1 MGSMNEW
8 TFFMM
13 ATPGLLGTQSLLL
26 LDLLPNVQ
34 VLDRL
39 ALELTA
45 NRTTRCTPLTRAIV
59 GLVLQSK
66 LAFPSDLPAT
76 PGIADYHS
84 FAILFR
90 LFPSAAEN
98 VMSPLK
104 PGNTQDSQITSLLGN
119 LGELIR
125 EARQK
130 VLRAVDTVQV
140 QTCWQIGRHIV
151 EFEQEGARRA
161 GYGKQ
166 LLATLAK
173 SLTTEFGKGFDI
185 SNLRYMR
192 LFYQAFPIRDALRHE
207 LSWTHYRRLLR
218 VENDHARHWYM
229 NESAMQNWS
238 SRALERQINTLYYER
253 LLASRDRPAVKQEAA
268 THIEQMNASPRDFI
282 RDPVLLEF
290 LGLPNAGLVQE
301 SELEQALINQLQGFL
316 LELGKGF
323 AFIARQQRISTESKD
338 FYIDLVFYNYLLK
351 CFVIFDL
358 KRGVLTHQDV
368 GQMDMY
374 VRMYDDLKRG
384 PEDGPTVGLILCA
397 QKDESVVRY
406 SVLQGNEQLFAST
419 YRLVL
424 PSEEELRTELDREWA
439 VLEERILKHR
449 LR

>member
-1 MGSMNEW
+1 MSH
-8 TFFMM
+8 
-13 ATPGLLGTQSLLL
+13 L
-26 LDLLPNVQ
+26 
-34 VLDRL
+34 
-39 ALELTA
+39 
-45 NRTTRCTPLTRAIV
+45 
-59 GLVLQSK
+59 K
-66 LAFPSDLPAT
+66 
-76 PGIADYHS
+76 AD
-84 FAILFR
+84 
-90 LFPSAAEN
+90 
-98 VMSPLK
+98 
-104 PGNTQDSQITSLLGN
+104 NTQDPQITSLLGN

-161 GYGKQ
+161 VYGKR
-166 LLATLAK
+166 LLPTLAK
-173 SLTTEFGKGFDI
+173 VLTSEFGKGFDER
-185 SNLRYMR
+185 NLRYMR
-192 LFYQAFPIRDALRHE
+192 DFYQTFPIWNAVRSE

-218 VENDHARHWYM
+218 VDNDNARHWYM
-229 NESAMQNWS
+229 NESALQNWS

-253 LLASRDRPAVKQEAA
+253 LLASRDRAAVKQEAV
-268 THIEQMNASPRDFI
+268 TNIQQMKTSPRDFI

-323 AFIARQQRISTESKD
+323 AFIARQQRISTDSKD
-338 FYIDLVFYNYLLK
+338 YYIDLVFYNYLLK

-358 KRGVLTHQDV
+358 KRGELTHQDV

-374 VRMYDDLKRG
+374 VRMYDDLKRA
-384 PEDGPTVGLILCA
+384 PEDGPTVGIILCA

-406 SVLQGNEQLFAST
+406 SVLQGNEQLFASK

-424 PSEEELRTELDREWA
+424 PSEDELRAELDRERA
-439 VLEERILKHR
+439 VLEERLLKR
-449 LR
+449 PR